1 MLTRRNNAKA
11 KSLILLGML
20 SVGLPLAHAAPEQE
34 NGLKGQDLNGRVL
47 QELYA
52 GVVVDQTITVA
63 GHDFY
68 QHFVALWRD
77 KEMADRYEISV
88 HERPSARW
96 GNQIWIEYAQR
107 RVFQVFLPGARGKI
121 KAVSEMAVDVAYKNV
136 IDTEV
141 QRLLF
146 REPDLGADEI

>member
-1 MLTRRNNAKA
+1 MRTINLM
-11 KSLILLGML
+11 LLGML
-20 SVGLPLAHAAPEQE
+20 SAVFPFAHAAPEQD

-63 GHDFY
+63 GHEFY
-68 QHFVALWRD
+68 QHFAALWRD
-77 KEMADRYEISV
+77 KEMASRYAISV

-96 GNQIWIEYAQR
+96 GSQIWIEYAQR
-107 RVFQVFLPGARGKI
+107 RVFQVFMPAARTNV
-121 KAVSEMAVDVAYKNV
+121 KAVSEQAADITFQNV

-146 REPDLGADEI
+146 REPDLGGDEI